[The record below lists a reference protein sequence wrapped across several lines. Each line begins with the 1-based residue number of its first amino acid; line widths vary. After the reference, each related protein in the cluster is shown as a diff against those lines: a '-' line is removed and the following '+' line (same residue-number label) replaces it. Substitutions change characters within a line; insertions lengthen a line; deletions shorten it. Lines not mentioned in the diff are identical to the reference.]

1 MKKLHY
7 FSIVLTLVVIVS
19 LAFPLAVSA
28 APVEDDR
35 TVFGSNYTLESGRIL
50 DGNLNVIG
58 GVVDIEEDAAV
69 KGDMFVL
76 GGLVTIDGAIQGN
89 LTVIGGTVT
98 LDENAVIEGDLI
110 SPASYINRKEGAV
123 VEGNQVEGWDIPW
136 SGIDMPMG
144 NRPFQ
149 IRTPGFRIMPI
160 LTHIGRAAA
169 TTLVLLGLAALML
182 LVMPKATDT
191 MTQALI
197 AQPWAV
203 LGFGALTAFVMV
215 VGGIILTITICLIP
229 VVILAG
235 LAVALGVLAGWL
247 ALGYELGKRMASEIF
262 KTEWHPVLS
271 AVLGNLVLYLL
282 AQGLGLIPCLGGF
295 LVFLAML
302 FALGVSVVTLFGAKP
317 YPRVPQEAPE
327 SETVVLKTGEEAQEA
342 DALLVEDAQSAA
354 VAVQHPIED
363 LELGARTTNTLKD
376 AGIDSVEDVLAR
388 LEEGE
393 KTLLAIDG
401 FGPKSLSD
409 LKQALKDNGYQIA

>member
-1 MKKLHY
+1 MKKIKA
-7 FSIVLTLVVIVS
+7 FSIVLTLVVILSMAVPIS
-19 LAFPLAVSA
+19 VSA

-69 KGDMFVL
+69 NGDMFVL
-76 GGLVTIDGAIQGN
+76 GGLVSIDGTIQGN
-89 LTVIGGTVT
+89 LTVVGGTVT
-98 LDENAVIEGDLI
+98 LEENAVIEGDLV
-110 SPASYINRKEGAV
+110 SPASYINRKQGAEI
-123 VEGNQVEGWDIPW
+123 EGNQVEGWDF
-136 SGIDMPMG
+136 SGIDIPPMHSPWPTLMPG
-144 NRPFQ
+144 FQ
-149 IRTPGFRIMPI
+149 IVPVITR
-160 LTHIGRAAA
+160 IGRAAA

-182 LVMPKATDT
+182 LIMPKASET
-191 MTQALI
+191 MTKALI
-197 AQPWAV
+197 AAPWPV

-215 VGGIILTITICLIP
+215 IGGIILTITVCLIP

-295 LVFLAML
+295 LIFVAML
-302 FALGVSVVTLFGAKP
+302 FALGISVVTLFGAKP
-317 YPRVPQEAPE
+317 FPRMPKEAE
-327 SETVVLKTGEEAQEA
+327 EAEKVVVLKSGEETAKA
-342 DALLVEDAQSAA
+342 DALLVKESTHQA
-354 VAVQHPIED
+354 VAVEHPIED
-363 LELGARTTNTLKD
+363 LELGARTTNTLKADGIETIED
-376 AGIDSVEDVLAR
+376 ALAR

-393 KTLLAIDG
+393 KALLAIDG

-409 LKQALKDNGYQIA
+409 LKSALTENGYPIP